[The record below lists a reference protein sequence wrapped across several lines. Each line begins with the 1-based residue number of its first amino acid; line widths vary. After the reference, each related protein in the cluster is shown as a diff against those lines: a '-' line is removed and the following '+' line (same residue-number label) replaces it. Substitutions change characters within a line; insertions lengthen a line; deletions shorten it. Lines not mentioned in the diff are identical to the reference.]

1 MLSIGTNMS
10 SLMATRRLNSASAGM
25 ERNFAKLSSGFRITR
40 ASDDAAGLS
49 VSTNLRSQINSY
61 KMAARNAQDAVSVL
75 QTADAA
81 LDESANVLIRM
92 RELTIQAASD
102 SLGSK
107 EREYLSQEVQQLAG
121 ELDRIAASAEYNGRA
136 LLKDPPKLQFQLGI
150 RGKTDDAVSLQFQDA
165 TLNGLGLSS
174 ATAATSAIG
183 KQFSAYAGE
192 SDNIS
197 ATNGF
202 RSLLS
207 RLDSA
212 IGVISERRAHL
223 GATENRLDSARNTL
237 MIAMESAQQ
246 SNTRIRDVDV
256 ASESAGLSANQ
267 VLHQAGV
274 SMLAQANQLPQ
285 AAVQLMRGA

>member
-40 ASDDAAGLS
+40 SSDDAAGLS

-81 LDESANVLIRM
+81 MDESANVLIRM

-102 SLGSK
+102 GLGTQERQYISK
-107 EREYLSQEVQQLAG
+107 EIQELTG
-121 ELDRIAASAEYNGRA
+121 ELDRIANAAEYNGRS
-136 LLKDPPKLQFQLGI
+136 LLADPPELQFQLGI
-150 RGKTDDAVSLQFQDA
+150 RGKADDAISLQFQDA

-174 ATAATSAIG
+174 SSASTSAIG
-183 KQFSAYAGE
+183 KQFSSFAGQT
-192 SDNIS
+192 NNAL
-197 ATNGF
+197 ATSGF
-202 RSLLS
+202 RGLLS
-207 RLDSA
+207 RLDGA
-212 IGVISERRAHL
+212 IEVISERRAHL

-237 MIAMESAQQ
+237 FVAMESAQQ

-274 SMLAQANQLPQ
+274 YMLAQANQLPQ
-285 AAVQLMRGA
+285 TAVQLMSGR